1 MPDTTHDQCVP
12 DIMCHS
18 PDGLTTYIIDVCVTW
33 KLRRNY
39 EETRSSVAD
48 GEKEK
53 RDSWRAA
60 LRRNHRRVAHMMPV
74 ARFVPFSVEISGA
87 WGPARALGASTSWR
101 WLTLTMRSTSNTFT
115 GATHASQPFGGKP
128 SQSVR
133 PASKI
138 GLAARKGD

>member
-18 PDGLTTYIIDVCVTW
+18 PDGLTTYIIDVCITW

-48 GEKEK
+48 GGKEK
-53 RDSWRAA
+53 ARFVASGAPTEPLAR
-60 LRRNHRRVAHMMPV
+60 AHMMPV

>member
-74 ARFVPFSVEISGA
+74 A
-87 WGPARALGASTSWR
+87 
-101 WLTLTMRSTSNTFT
+101 
-115 GATHASQPFGGKP
+115 
-128 SQSVR
+128 
-133 PASKI
+133 
-138 GLAARKGD
+138 